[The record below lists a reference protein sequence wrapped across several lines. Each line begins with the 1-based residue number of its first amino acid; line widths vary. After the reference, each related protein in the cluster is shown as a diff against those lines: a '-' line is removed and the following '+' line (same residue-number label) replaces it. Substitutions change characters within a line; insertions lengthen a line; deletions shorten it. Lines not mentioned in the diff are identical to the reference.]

1 MKTLLIVYL
10 VFVISLSWIRA
21 LDRAVLWFGA
31 RERNLPK
38 RERRK
43 YLARSLAW
51 TIITITSLI
60 LLVATVNGAIE

>member
-43 YLARSLAW
+43 YLARSLSW
-51 TIITITSLI
+51 TIIS
-60 LLVATVNGAIE
+60 